1 MDAVPD
7 SQCARSGRGHT
18 RSGRLLGDP
27 EGETHVRLI
36 SFRAWTPD
44 GPQVRI
50 GAVGK
55 DGKATDLALAYRLM
69 LESQGL
75 TPAAALRISG
85 ALLPGDMVAFIEGG
99 ERSRAAAEEALE
111 WASQAGYEEGP
122 GGFPLVV
129 PLEEIELLPPIPR
142 PPLLRDFMAFE
153 THLRNIYP
161 KLGREIPPEWYEIP
175 VYYKGNP
182 SSLAA
187 HGEAIPLPPYAREL
201 DFEFELAAVIA
212 RPGRDIPRERAREYV
227 FGYMIYNDFS
237 AREIQSKEMAVG
249 LGPAKGKD
257 FVRGHAFGPWLVTA
271 DEIPDVYNLRMVA
284 RVNGQVW
291 CEAHTGTIHWRF
303 EDMIAHA
310 SWGEELKAGEI
321 FGSGTVGWG
330 SGAERGTFLK
340 PGDVIELEVEGIGTL
355 RNSIASSRP

>member
-1 MDAVPD
+1 M
-7 SQCARSGRGHT
+7 
-18 RSGRLLGDP
+18 RL
-27 EGETHVRLI
+27 V
-36 SFRAWTPD
+36 SFRAGTPD
-44 GPQVRI
+44 GPQLRI
-50 GAVGK
+50 GAVLQ
-55 DGKATDLALAYRLM
+55 DGSVVDLALAHRLM
-69 LESQGL
+69 LENQGL
-75 TPAAALRISG
+75 TPAAARRISG

-111 WASQAGYEEGP
+111 WAARAGHEESP
-122 GGFPLVV
+122 GGLSVVRPLDEVD
-129 PLEEIELLPPIPR
+129 LLPPIPR

-161 KLGREIPPEWYEIP
+161 KLGREIPPAWYEIP
-175 VYYKGNP
+175 VYYKANP

-187 HGEAIPLPPYAREL
+187 HGDSIPMPPYAREL

-237 AREIQSKEMAVG
+237 AREIQSKEMSVG

-271 DEIPDVYNLRMVA
+271 DEIPDVYNLHMVA
-284 RVNGQVW
+284 RVNGEVW
-291 CEAHTGTIHWRF
+291 CEANSGTMHWRF

-310 SWGEELKAGEI
+310 SWGEELQVGEI

-330 SGAERGTFLK
+330 SGAERDTFLQ
-340 PGDVIELEVEGIGTL
+340 PGDVVELEVKGIGVL
-355 RNSIASSRP
+355 RNTIAAA